1 MDAATAALVGAGVGI
16 IGAIAASWINPFTT
30 AKHARAA
37 KNLELR
43 REAYVKGL
51 NAAQTLRVCEDQPDF
66 ERALQASWDAWIE
79 MSLVASPE
87 VAALFGKAHAA
98 ADKANDAWVESSP
111 SQDFM
116 KFQKSFIS
124 AVAEFTSAA
133 RADIG
138 AGKPYKE
145 K

>member
-1 MDAATAALVGAGVGI
+1 MDAATAALVGALVGFS
-16 IGAIAASWINPFTT
+16 GAIAASWINPSIT

-37 KNLELR
+37 KNLEQR
-43 REAYVKGL
+43 REAYLKGL
-51 NAAQTLRVCEDQPDF
+51 SAAQALRACEDQRDF

-79 MSLVASPE
+79 MSLVASPK

-98 ADKANDAWVESSP
+98 ADKANDAWSESSP

-116 KFQKSFIS
+116 EFQKSFIS
-124 AVAEFTSAA
+124 AVADFTSAA

-145 K
+145 R